1 MYYTRHCNHNRL
13 LFSTRYPR
21 QPQSTETQTS
31 DRWHQSY
38 LCSYRLGKNSLYKG
52 SHRGL
57 GVRGCS
63 RSVRKVHGRLWS
75 IVQGARYS
83 LSDSFHLKAICST
96 AAASNNAVICFTLSR
111 KTSDVPDEWQ
121 HLLRCAVASQQ
132 SGTLIHK
139 ANWWQTYCR
148 YGHTSPILEKLSLG
162 ERRGYDRGRKKKKN
176 GWVPGLWVELCGNWK
191 LLRHFE
197 TKSGYYRDL
206 SIVVL
211 YTCQTLHFF
220 PSDLKRT
227 FFLLISCWIHHHIME
242 LIVDRELCISVI
254 RRLWVTLFSEAVSTV
269 LRKT

>member
-21 QPQSTETQTS
+21 QPRSTETQTS

-162 ERRGYDRGRKKKKN
+162 ERRGYDRGRKKKKMA
-176 GWVPGLWVELCGNWK
+176 GFQACGLNCVEIENCWGISKRSLDIIEICLLLYCIHAK
-191 LLRHFE
+191 L
-197 TKSGYYRDL
+197 Y
-206 SIVVL
+206 I
-211 YTCQTLHFF
+211 FF
-220 PSDLKRT
+220 PLT
-227 FFLLISCWIHHHIME
+227 
-242 LIVDRELCISVI
+242 
-254 RRLWVTLFSEAVSTV
+254 
-269 LRKT
+269 